1 METGTTPLE
10 ILLSRLWE
18 EVLHKE
24 VRDRNADF
32 FALGGRPAEAE
43 QLLALI
49 EQRLHLRVESEVL
62 STSRTVNAF
71 ADALK
76 HQVDHPGGLERLA
89 ERLLAQRLLPPDS
102 RPVPPAA
109 PGQRTGASW

>member
-1 METGTTPLE
+1 MPAGATPLE
-10 ILLSRLWE
+10 VLLSHLWE

-24 VRDRNADF
+24 VGGRDADF
-32 FALGGRPAEAE
+32 FALGGHPAEAE
-43 QLLALI
+43 QLLGLI

-62 STSRTVNAF
+62 SESRTVNAF

-89 ERLLAQRLLPPDS
+89 ERLLAQRLLPRDQ
-102 RPVPPAA
+102 RPLTAGAA
-109 PGQRTGASW
+109 GQRTGASW